1 MRLDRDQRRA
11 THESLS
17 VLRGPCRLRQR
28 AMPFVRRIA
37 SDGRRCRLD
46 APAHAHRQDRQ
57 LGAPAPDRRGP
68 HRRFVDGDPRY
79 YSAVTTPVG
88 TPVRHLAY
96 RLGSGMIE
104 AVMIQIERILYP
116 TDFSDTSLH
125 ALLYAKNFAEQY
137 RAKLHCLY
145 VIDEAY
151 QYWMSMGPDSVPAGP
166 VLPDLEA
173 SSSTSPTCRSRSR
186 ARSRSAGR
194 SWRSCAPPATFPP
207 I

>member
-1 MRLDRDQRRA
+1 
-11 THESLS
+11 
-17 VLRGPCRLRQR
+17 
-28 AMPFVRRIA
+28 
-37 SDGRRCRLD
+37 
-46 APAHAHRQDRQ
+46 
-57 LGAPAPDRRGP
+57 
-68 HRRFVDGDPRY
+68 
-79 YSAVTTPVG
+79 
-88 TPVRHLAY
+88 
-96 RLGSGMIE
+96 MIE

-173 SSSTSPTCRSRSR
+173 SSREQMDRFVAEHLADVPFEVKSEVKIGRPFMEIVRT
-186 ARSRSAGR
+186 ARNLPADLIVIATHGR
-194 SWRSCAPPATFPP
+194 SGLSHILLGSVAEKVVRKATCPVITIRHPEYKFEMP
-207 I
+207 